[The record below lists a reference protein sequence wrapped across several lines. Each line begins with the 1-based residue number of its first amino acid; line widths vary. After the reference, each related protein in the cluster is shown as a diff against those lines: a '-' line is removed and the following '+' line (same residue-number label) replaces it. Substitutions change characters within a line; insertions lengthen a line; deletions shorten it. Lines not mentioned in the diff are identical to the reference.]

1 MHRYATAPRST
12 FEELVEEVRRG
23 GVTLDGAVYPPVCDG
38 RGGPVTL
45 TLGPTGAI
53 IVHVEPGTC
62 RTDDFRLRLLFQT
75 GTCIFSTP
83 DELWRFWTGPL
94 AEAFGIEPAPA
105 AGNEAHRHG
114 RGRDVQ
120 RGEHRR
126 RRSRRPRSI
135 RPRRLA
141 GTRHRGGGSDRR
153 ERSAHGRQRRLTTA
167 ALTAELAKVVHGQ
180 DAALERVASVTV
192 AQLTK
197 RHPARPGLG
206 AARRPDGRRQDEH
219 RRGAPGRARGARRRG
234 RRPSSGSTARS

>member
-45 TLGPTGAI
+45 TIGPTGAI

-94 AEAFGIEPAPA
+94 AEAFGIEPDG
-105 AGNEAHRHG
+105 GNRGRGHRHS
-114 RGRDVQ
+114 RGRD
-120 RGEHRR
+120 G
-126 RRSRRPRSI
+126 
-135 RPRRLA
+135 
-141 GTRHRGGGSDRR
+141 
-153 ERSAHGRQRRLTTA
+153 
-167 ALTAELAKVVHGQ
+167 
-180 DAALERVASVTV
+180 
-192 AQLTK
+192 
-197 RHPARPGLG
+197 
-206 AARRPDGRRQDEH
+206 
-219 RRGAPGRARGARRRG
+219 
-234 RRPSSGSTARS
+234 